1 MLRFFIGE
9 DYRLPVLA
17 WAKELEEQMLYL
29 KKKKQ
34 MQQIQLEHDY
44 TSFSGAANVSQP
56 PQQDILSFNGAADVS
71 QSQQQDILSVNGAA
85 NVSQP
90 PQQTTTNLQTSK
102 QQTQVLVTKPPVK
115 FNTNTDIFNRAFKR

>member
-44 TSFSGAANVSQP
+44 TSFSGAANVSQ
-56 PQQDILSFNGAADVS
+56 
-71 QSQQQDILSVNGAA
+71 SQQQDIRSVNGAA